1 MRAGLL
7 IHTAAARRNSFT
19 SLPPS
24 DLHALRSD
32 TTAYSGRNNEEVN
45 VILNMLDALLA
56 KITDEKSLNEIRV
69 AEAVDAAAAVLKATR
84 EISLITTIKRAFIA

>member
-7 IHTAAARRNSFT
+7 IHTAAARRNPST

-24 DLHALRSD
+24 DLNALRSD

-69 AEAVDAAAAVLKATR
+69 AEAVDAAADVLKATR
-84 EISLITTIKRAFIA
+84 